1 MSSKYLTGKNTFF
14 CGFIAFWGEK
24 RWIYSELRNKTRLVL
39 LDGKKPVF
47 RISKRQNPQ
56 LPFGNILSVKNSGR
70 VRRCVSVIDKMR
82 GNR

>member
-1 MSSKYLTGKNTFF
+1 M
-14 CGFIAFWGEK
+14 
-24 RWIYSELRNKTRLVL
+24 LVL